1 VTLQGDGFP
10 RCSVATIQQFGVEAC
25 DAASQVGSGAIRDR
39 VGPAGAPIELRAYVP
54 NGSAPGTVII
64 YLDQPN
70 GGLDIAFEGQVM
82 PSDDDAYGSRLV
94 VPIPVE
100 LQRPGGLYMSI
111 TDIDILLHAN
121 AGAPYA
127 AIAAC
132 PPNSPGF
139 KTVVSFNPTSPGAP
153 ADPLS
158 STAAATCTAAPPPP
172 VNPIPRPA
180 PPPAPPAPPAP
191 PPPAPESSERAVAAF
206 GVRLQ
211 RKDGKVRGLHL
222 TGMSRGTRVSV
233 RCLQR
238 CGRRGA
244 ELRKSVRDGKVGLK
258 RPLRPRSRFEVRLSQ
273 TGLVTR
279 FARYRVDRRARTA
292 IRTQAGCLGDRG
304 AQRACPAAR

>member
-1 VTLQGDGFP
+1 
-10 RCSVATIQQFGVEAC
+10 
-25 DAASQVGSGAIRDR
+25 
-39 VGPAGAPIELRAYVP
+39 
-54 NGSAPGTVII
+54 VIFH
-64 YLDQPN
+64 LDQSN
-70 GGLDIAFEGQVM
+70 GGLEVAFEGQVM
-82 PSDDDAYGSRLV
+82 PSDDGAYGSRLV

-100 LQRPGGLYMSI
+100 LQQPGGLYMSI

-132 PPNSPGF
+132 PPNPPGF

-153 ADPLS
+153 AGPLS

-180 PPPAPPAPPAP
+180 PPPPPA
-191 PPPAPESSERAVAAF
+191 PPAPESSERAVAAF
-206 GVRLQ
+206 SVRLQ
-211 RKDGKVRGLHL
+211 RKDGKVRGLRL

-233 RCLQR
+233 RCRQR

-244 ELRKSVRDGKVGLK
+244 ELRKSVRDGNVGLK